1 MLPNLK
7 KHIMKQLILPLLV
20 LGVLSIKAQEKK
32 DEPKFGISFSGF
44 VKTDVFYDSR
54 QTVNIREGHF
64 LLYPDNLL
72 PDANGMDVNDKSSL
86 NMLSI
91 QTRLKGAITG
101 PDAFGAKT
109 SGVLEAD
116 FFGNAGSGL
125 DDVNGFRLR
134 HAFVKLNWKSAE
146 LLVGQYWHPMFI
158 AESFPGVISFNTGA
172 PFQPFSRNPQIRFSK
187 TLGGLKLIACLFAQR
202 DFTNMGP
209 EYVFANN
216 TYTSTSVSSSKFLRN
231 AAVPN
236 VHFQLQYNP
245 KSTEHLVGIG
255 VDYKTLMPELYT
267 VNNAKN
273 KKYES
278 SEKIGS
284 ISGIAFAKLKFK
296 PLTVKLEGVYAQNAS
311 DLVMIG
317 GYAVSQIN
325 DTATGNK
332 NFSNMNTGS
341 VWLDAN
347 THGKKVQFGLFVGY
361 TKNMGATE
369 TVKTS
374 TFYARGSNIDNVFRI
389 SPRVVFIS
397 GKLDIGFELE
407 HTVANY
413 GKITANTKAE
423 LADLKAV
430 ANTRA
435 LLAFTYKF

>member
-1 MLPNLK
+1 M
-7 KHIMKQLILPLLV
+7 KHLLLALLV
-20 LGVLSIKAQEKK
+20 VGSLTIQAQEKK
-32 DEPKFGISFSGF
+32 EEPKFGINFSGF
-44 VKTDVFYDSR
+44 VKTDIFYDTR

-64 LLYPDNLL
+64 LLYPDNIAA
-72 PDANGMDVNDKSSL
+72 DAKGKDVNDKSSF
-86 NMLSI
+86 NILSI
-91 QTRLKGAITG
+91 QTRLRGAITG

-109 SGVLEAD
+109 SGVIEAD
-116 FFGNAGSGL
+116 FFGNASSGL

-134 HAFVKLNWKSAE
+134 HAFVKLNWKTTE

-187 TLGGLKLIACLFAQR
+187 SFGGLKLITCVFAQR

-216 TYTSTSVSSSKFLRN
+216 TYSSASVSSSKFLRN
-231 AAVPN
+231 AGVPN
-236 VHFQLQYNP
+236 AHFQLQYNP
-245 KSTEHLVGIG
+245 KSTEHLFGAGI
-255 VDYKTLMPELYT
+255 DYKSLLPELYT
-267 VNNAKN
+267 VNDAKN
-273 KKYES
+273 KRFQS

-284 ISGIAFAKLKFK
+284 ISAIAFAKLKFK
-296 PLTVKLEGVYAQNAS
+296 PLTVKLEGVYAQNAT

-341 VWLDAN
+341 IWLDAN
-347 THGKKVQFGLFVGY
+347 TQGKKVQFGLFAGY
-361 TKNMGATE
+361 SKNMGASE

-374 TFYARGSNIDNVFRI
+374 TFYARGSNIDNVYRV

-397 GKLDIGFELE
+397 GKLDIAFELE
-407 HTVANY
+407 YTVATY
-413 GKITANTKAE
+413 GKVTANTKAE
-423 LADLKAV
+423 LADLKPV
-430 ANTRA
+430 TNTRA
-435 LLAFTYKF
+435 MLAFTYKF

>member
-1 MLPNLK
+1 M
-7 KHIMKQLILPLLV
+7 
-20 LGVLSIKAQEKK
+20 
-32 DEPKFGISFSGF
+32 
-44 VKTDVFYDSR
+44 
-54 QTVNIREGHF
+54 
-64 LLYPDNLL
+64 
-72 PDANGMDVNDKSSL
+72 
-86 NMLSI
+86 
-91 QTRLKGAITG
+91 
-101 PDAFGAKT
+101 
-109 SGVLEAD
+109 EAD

-134 HAFVKLNWKSAE
+134 HAFVKLNWKTTE
-146 LLVGQYWHPMFI
+146 LLVGQYWHPLFI

-172 PFQPFSRNPQIRFSK
+172 PFQSFSRNPQIRFSK
-187 TLGGLKLIACLFAQR
+187 TLGGLKLIAALFAQR

-216 TYTSTSVSSSKFLRN
+216 TYSSTSVSSSKFLRN
-231 AAVPN
+231 AGVPN
-236 VHFQLQYNP
+236 AHFQMQYNP
-245 KSTEHLVGIG
+245 KSTEHLFGIG
-255 VDYKTLMPELYT
+255 VDYKTVLPEIYT

-273 KKYES
+273 KKYAS

-296 PLTVKLEGVYAQNAS
+296 SVTVKLEGVYAQNAS

-317 GYAVSQIN
+317 GYAVTQIN

-347 THGKKVQFGLFVGY
+347 THGKKVQFGLFAGY
-361 TKNMGATE
+361 TKNMGTSE

-374 TFYARGSNIDNVFRI
+374 TFYARGPNTAGTTNIDNVYRV

-397 GKLDIGFELE
+397 GKLDIAFELE
-407 HTVANY
+407 YTVATY
-413 GKITANTKAE
+413 GKVSANTKAE
-423 LADLKAV
+423 LTGLKPV

>member
-1 MLPNLK
+1 M
-7 KHIMKQLILPLLV
+7 KHLILVLIIGLSLLTR
-20 LGVLSIKAQEKK
+20 AQEKK

-44 VKTDVFYDSR
+44 VKTDIFYDTR

-64 LLYPDNLL
+64 LLYPENISA
-72 PDANGMDVNDKSSL
+72 DANGKDVNAKPSF
-86 NMLSI
+86 NILSI

-109 SGVLEAD
+109 SGVMEAD

-134 HAFVKLNWKSAE
+134 HAFVKLNWKTTE

-187 TLGGLKLIACLFAQR
+187 TLGGLKLIAALFAQR

-216 TYTSTSVSSSKFLRN
+216 TYSSTSVSSSKFLRN
-231 AAVPN
+231 AAIPN
-236 VHFQLQYNP
+236 LHFQMQYNP

-255 VDYKTLMPELYT
+255 VDYKTLMPEIYT
-267 VNNAKN
+267 VNNANN

-296 PLTVKLEGVYAQNAS
+296 LLTVKIEGVYAQNAS

-341 VWLDAN
+341 LWLDAN
-347 THGKKVQFGLFVGY
+347 THGKKIQLGLFVGY
-361 TKNMGATE
+361 TKNMGASE
-369 TVKTS
+369 TLKTS
-374 TFYARGSNIDNVFRI
+374 TFYARGSNIDNVFRL

-397 GKLDIGFELE
+397 GKLDIAFELE
-407 HTVANY
+407 HTIANY
-413 GKITANTKAE
+413 GKLTANTKAE
-423 LADLKAV
+423 LSDLKAV

-435 LLAFTYKF
+435 LIAFTYKF

>member
-1 MLPNLK
+1 M
-7 KHIMKQLILPLLV
+7 KHLILFFLIVASLT
-20 LGVLSIKAQEKK
+20 SFAQEKK
-32 DEPKFGISFSGF
+32 EEPKFGISFSGF
-44 VKTDVFYDSR
+44 VKTDIFYDTR

-64 LLYPDNLL
+64 LLYPDNISA
-72 PDANGMDVNDKSSL
+72 DANGKDVNAKPSF
-86 NMLSI
+86 NILSI

-109 SGVLEAD
+109 SGVIEAD
-116 FFGNAGSGL
+116 FFGNASSGL

-134 HAFVKLNWKSAE
+134 HAFVKLNWKTTE

-172 PFQPFSRNPQIRFSK
+172 PFQPFSRNPQIKFSK
-187 TLGGLKLIACLFAQR
+187 SFGGLKLIACVFAQR

-209 EYVFANN
+209 EYTFANN
-216 TYTSTSVSSSKFLRN
+216 TYSSVSVSSSKFLRN
-231 AAVPN
+231 AGVPN
-236 VHFQLQYNP
+236 AHFQMQFNP
-245 KSTEHLVGIG
+245 KSTEHLIGIG
-255 VDYKTLMPELYT
+255 VDYKTVLPEIYT
-267 VNNAKN
+267 VNSAKN
-273 KKYES
+273 KKYVS
-278 SEKIGS
+278 SEKLGS
-284 ISGIAFAKLKFK
+284 LSGIAFAKLKFK
-296 PLTVKLEGVYAQNAS
+296 PLTVKVEGVYAQNAS

-361 TKNMGATE
+361 TKNMGTSE

-374 TFYARGSNIDNVFRI
+374 TFYARGSNIDNVYRV

-397 GKLDIGFELE
+397 GKLEIAFELE

-413 GKITANTKAE
+413 GKISANTKAE

>member
-1 MLPNLK
+1 M
-7 KHIMKQLILPLLV
+7 
-20 LGVLSIKAQEKK
+20 
-32 DEPKFGISFSGF
+32 
-44 VKTDVFYDSR
+44 
-54 QTVNIREGHF
+54 
-64 LLYPDNLL
+64 
-72 PDANGMDVNDKSSL
+72 
-86 NMLSI
+86 
-91 QTRLKGAITG
+91 
-101 PDAFGAKT
+101 
-109 SGVLEAD
+109 
-116 FFGNAGSGL
+116 
-125 DDVNGFRLR
+125 
-134 HAFVKLNWKSAE
+134 
-146 LLVGQYWHPMFI
+146 VGQYWHPMFI

-172 PFQPFSRNPQIRFSK
+172 PFQPFSRNPQVRFSK
-187 TLGGLKLIACLFAQR
+187 TLGGLKLIAALFAQR

-216 TYTSTSVSSSKFLRN
+216 TYTSASVSSSKFLRN
-231 AAVPN
+231 AAIPN
-236 VHFQLQYNP
+236 LHFQMQFNP

-296 PLTVKLEGVYAQNAS
+296 PLTVKLEGVFAQNAS

-341 VWLDAN
+341 IWLDAN
-347 THGKKVQFGLFVGY
+347 THGKKIQLGLFVGY
-361 TKNMGATE
+361 TKNMGTTE
-369 TVKTS
+369 TLKTS
-374 TFYARGSNIDNVFRI
+374 TFYARGSNIDNVFRL

-397 GKLDIGFELE
+397 GKLDIAFELE
-407 HTVANY
+407 HTLANY
-413 GKITANTKAE
+413 GKLTANTKAE

-430 ANTRA
+430 ANIRA